1 MKNIKYDIK
10 NIKFVMGKEYP
21 FRMQSNSI
29 NYQLKID
36 CDIIIYINIYVM
48 YKFRGNY
55 KPEIYNRYRII
66 QKESKHNTKEINQ
79 ATR

>member
-36 CDIIIYINIYVM
+36 CDIIIYINIYMLCINFVVTT
-48 YKFRGNY
+48 N
-55 KPEIYNRYRII
+55 
-66 QKESKHNTKEINQ
+66 QKSTIDTE
-79 ATR
+79 